1 MYKQAPGDDQFSGA
15 LAFSS
20 TLNNRSDRSMS
31 KDGMNYAPKGKPN
44 PVVKEGEFPI
54 AAVAL
59 DHGHINGMCNGLVE
73 SGATLKWVY
82 DPDPEKVEKFVEAFP
97 GVQVAESLEQVL
109 EDKEIKLVAAAA
121 IPNKRSE
128 LGIKVMEAGKDYFTD
143 KTPFTT
149 LAQLEETK
157 KVVERTG
164 QKYMVY
170 FSERLHVEAAVFA
183 GDLIKQG
190 AIGRVIQVTGFGPHR
205 LNADSRPDWFFNKE
219 QYGGILCDIGSHQI
233 EQFLYYTGNEDATVL
248 HSKVGNYNNPEYPEL
263 EDYGDATLVGE
274 NGATF
279 IFKVDWFTPDG
290 LGTWGD
296 GRTFITGTE
305 GTIELRK
312 YIDVAKNESG
322 DHLFLVNKEGEK
334 HYELRGEV
342 GFPFFGQLI
351 LDCINRTENAMTQK
365 HAFKAAELCLKAQE
379 QAIVVSK

>member
-1 MYKQAPGDDQFSGA
+1 
-15 LAFSS
+15 
-20 TLNNRSDRSMS
+20 
-31 KDGMNYAPKGKPN
+31 MNYAPKGKPN
-44 PVVKEGEFPI
+44 PVVKEGEFCI

-73 SGATLKWVY
+73 AGATLKWVY
-82 DPDPEKVEKFVEAFP
+82 DPDPEKVANFIEAFP
-97 GVQVAESLEQVL
+97 GVQAAESLEQVL

-121 IPNKRSE
+121 IPNERSE

-205 LNADSRPDWFFNKE
+205 LNADSRPDWFFKKE

-233 EQFLYYTGNEDATVL
+233 EQFLYYTGNKDATVL

-290 LGTWGD
+290 LRTWGD

-351 LDCINRTENAMTQK
+351 LDCINRTEKAMTQE

-379 QAIVVSK
+379 QAVVVGNK